1 MDNKCIPTTKEI
13 LELERKL
20 PSINKLELMPLI
32 AKWRKTY
39 NRPEDIPSAKELIE
53 FKNNTEKI
61 KAKKIKGENISSKGS
76 EFAKKLTN
84 IGNNLKVEYKGKTFR
99 NAEHAYQT
107 WKSGDFDEYAYNST
121 AFKPVGKKKVNKNI
135 NYQIMVEIITSKL
148 QQHPELIEGI
158 KERGGLDYIN
168 NSTHNVIGDS
178 YWETSGQNKFIQALA
193 DAYSN
198 LTPSTSNNTSN
209 KEVVLSTSGYKKGD
223 PQKNTTTDFIFTE
236 NAEAYIVST
245 NISLDKIPN
254 FPNQGRTKLN
264 VSDVNGTNQAG
275 IRTDSKG
282 NISPNAYGIVV
293 KKYQQ
298 DANGKYVA
306 KEGQFQ
312 DTKEDFNLF
321 VELNEDMFNRLSKSK
336 NTKIV
341 FPTQMGLGKAAL
353 PKRFAEW
360 LQIQLSERFGISS
373 TIEKNQRADYDGYG
387 LKLNST
393 SSRPTETIKEE
404 TVQTMSTQEYLD
416 KLNKVATTFTTIE
429 KINRVNL
436 INRLFVNEVQK
447 LLNIEKENLKN
458 RIQLAKNEKEA
469 RELSFALEN
478 LKEIDIFRK
487 SKSPIEIFKGIKN
500 TIDAVANYDD
510 NQILKLGQQLTSN
523 YFSPRYANAKTDAER
538 EAIKKQWAMSAKLRG
553 DRYRKAFQK
562 MSENFWALAEESTST
577 FNTTLGCIVDIKRD
591 KTTEEVQDA
600 DNEPY
605 TNDGIKSEASDN
617 KEEKTKDGWMVDT
630 REVST
635 FSSLSNRVRKVIGN
649 MPRMKVI
656 KDNGTERMVYEE
668 DDLGNVMYL
677 NSNYVHSQL
686 IQALANMTTATDMIP
701 MLEDLAKKKPWV
713 NYIISELKKDNKL
726 FTAFYRNY
734 RKDYLQYWIQKYKQ
748 NVDGSTKIETIGI
761 NKAEGTSHY
770 FDDWR
775 DNYEFGNRLDEDSI
789 YNSDGEFIQDNAKIG
804 YDLVQS
810 LTSKTSRKERNELIE
825 LSNDEDVIKDLNKL
839 LSMLGISVSKDV
851 LTESLNYQIDNEMY
865 NAPIVD
871 LLGSLYTIYSDMVK
885 GNEKI
890 RDGQPVDFINIY
902 GSQYNKIAE
911 MFNFV
916 EDDAVE
922 SSVRQGDKTRYAH
935 VNPSYMTTLIKKL
948 KNNHHEEFIMNEY
961 GKVEWFRNQTT
972 GEWNNEM
979 IKDILEDENVRN
991 KLSHVVVVESNK
1003 KEYSEWTQL
1012 DATLVLI
1019 NQYFSEPTKEDV
1031 GFAFYQSPML
1041 SDSQS
1046 AEFIKYKRYIH
1057 NYKDTILDKFI
1068 NVVKQEINRIDLV
1081 KRRFNDGNVDEIA
1094 NFDIIKKSDGKLK
1107 HGGDE
1112 FKFFPEL
1119 NKGDRGETFLKT
1131 VEEFKNNKD
1140 EVGLNNFIK
1149 SEIESIMNDRF
1160 NKAMEEWQN
1169 IGLLERLS
1177 DDKKA
1182 KYKYFNKYSEEGVR
1196 DMLEEWYYNSTYAQ
1210 SQIIQVLTT
1219 DLAYYK
1225 NLEDFQKRAKQFH
1238 APAERLNKYATW
1250 NGKPVLEVVNGK
1262 PRKERVIYL
1271 KDNVKTSTSFEDI
1284 KEIVEAHVSDEAER
1298 AVILG
1303 KYNKYMGDGVNVT
1316 DAQAYRTLESFRA
1329 TQIMADM
1336 WSDVEEDA
1344 YNNIINDTWSAKDF
1358 VVLWNTR
1365 KPYLYTQ
1372 TNQSN
1377 QVDDGLVRVPTQHK
1391 NSEMVLLTH
1400 AIFGT
1405 ILGNKSKN
1413 SKGNKL
1419 AVLADFMKD
1428 YYIDVAMFNSAV
1440 KDGLQGVIDLND
1452 VESYDEVYN
1461 RLLEATEVS
1470 TTENPN
1476 VVHEFDYDD
1485 YGIQTATPEHG
1496 IDAIQL
1502 IGTQIRRLA
1511 GADMN
1516 SNNDPNFK
1524 LRYGNR
1530 EFTKEEWFNYF
1541 NSINTA
1547 NIVEAFKE
1555 VDEKFSDVKEI
1566 EDLLQSEIRNNPRYG
1581 TELIKYFTLDEN
1593 GNFNI
1598 PLDDPTQS
1606 MLIQQLL
1613 NSIIKSRVTKQ
1624 KIKGGALIQ
1633 ATSYGMSKPP
1643 KIVYEGEGKN
1653 KRIKYVEC
1661 YIPCPSEELYNL
1673 LLNPETHEIDID
1685 KKDKNG
1691 NYILPEKYR
1700 EVIGYRVPTE
1710 AKYSMAPLRVIGFLP
1725 RQLGSVIIL
1734 PEEITSIAGSDYD
1747 VDKLYVMFHSLSFN
1761 NNYRIKDAWDDFYK
1775 ENPSIVEAI
1784 EESKRVNF
1792 ERALKEAQEKQPDL
1806 WDSFS
1811 EDELFDEFVSGHKQY
1826 EWVQGVQ
1833 REFSKWFNR
1842 EKKAKYYKNT
1852 SISVVEYDFN
1862 KHTGNSKKDIYENSK
1877 LNSKEQRDSLML
1889 DLMRAALTDSE
1900 AAIQFINPG
1909 GFDEQKRASRIAS
1922 LLSNLSIDEVNKL
1935 GGVNKILNM
1944 TLDALDDLI
1953 EEYKPV
1959 LNPLTPD
1966 TWVALHNRNMAGA
1979 ALIGIAANHNASH
1992 AIMQNTNL
2000 QVSDD
2005 YVFNIAGFS
2014 YKKLNGI
2021 KNDEGKYI
2029 TRNIAG
2035 FLAAFVDNAKDP
2047 IAGDMNF
2054 NMLTADTA
2062 FTLLRLGYSPVVTSL
2077 ILKQPIVVEMVTV
2090 ANNENISFSDAIEKV
2105 LNKYK
2110 NYSGGEGNI
2119 SYEKI
2124 NTYPFTIEELAS
2136 NIAAKKN
2143 AGLNTLN
2150 PEERFFYS
2158 NQLKAGYLFAK
2169 LNKLAT
2175 ALGDLTQATRADTQN
2190 GAAGPTI
2197 SDNIIKLERVENI
2210 LDTIDRDPNYPL
2222 ENIDFINL
2230 NMDEDSII
2238 ESPLPI
2244 LQAFF
2249 TYGIEKT
2256 QDLFSKYLPYY
2267 NSNYRAIIDGIKGMT
2282 RYNRLNVKTR
2292 NMIHNDFLS
2301 YYLSQYKLFGADEK
2315 FSSMKEK
2322 RDYYINKFPLVFDD
2336 FKKRNPA
2343 ASALGFVN
2351 RIKKIGYTKYNTAP
2365 SLVFTNVGGSLTP
2378 IQKEQYIKDW
2388 ETLYS
2393 LGGESK
2399 EMAEGLFLYNFFK
2412 GFGFSPSGF
2421 SHLTPYIIKKIS
2433 SDYINGLNNVY
2444 KDIPMDL
2451 ESFKGQFML
2460 NHPELIQDV
2469 TSSSIELNDD
2479 TDSFEIALDKF
2490 SSIED
2495 KQFAKPLQEDTE
2507 IEFLPFV
2514 KFFYK
2519 GKERIFYKTP
2529 DSPNSNSAIY
2539 KEIKKLGLKN
2549 QYVEYE
2555 YGVEYINVES
2565 TISEAVERGVS
2576 NRFDFGDSNINDTEN
2591 NGYQPEYSKESL
2603 ESLLSTP
2610 EAQSKQSKLDRL
2622 KKFEVSDNAMK
2633 FENLPNNTID
2643 LGTGEVICSF

>member
-1 MDNKCIPTTKEI
+1 MDSDIKCTIITREI
-13 LELERKL
+13 IELERQL
-20 PSINKLELMPLI
+20 PTISRLELLPLI
-32 AKWRKTY
+32 ARWRKAH
-39 NRPEDIPSAKELIE
+39 NRPKDIPSANELLE
-53 FKNNTEKI
+53 FRSATKKI
-61 KAKKIKGENISSKGS
+61 KDKKIKGENISSKGS

-84 IGNNLKVEYKGKTFR
+84 IGNNLEVEYRGKTFR

-107 WKSGDFDEYAYNST
+107 WKSGDFDEDAYNST
-121 AFKPVGKKKVNKNI
+121 AFKPVDKKKVNKNI

-148 QQHPELIEGI
+148 QQHPELIDGI

-168 NSTHNVIGDS
+168 NSTHNDIGDS

-198 LTPSTSNNTSN
+198 IIPSTSNITSN
-209 KEVVLSTSGYKKGD
+209 KKVTLSTSGYKKND
-223 PQKNTTTDFIFTE
+223 PQNNTTLDFVFTE
-236 NAEAYIVST
+236 NAEAYIAST
-245 NISLDKIPN
+245 GIALNEMPN

-275 IRTDSKG
+275 IRTDIKG

-298 DANGKYVA
+298 DANGKFVH

-312 DTKEDFNLF
+312 DTEEDFNLF
-321 VELNEDMFNRLSKSK
+321 IKLNEDMFDRLSKSK
-336 NTKIV
+336 NTKVI

-353 PKRFAEW
+353 PRRFAEW
-360 LQIQLSERFGISS
+360 LQNQLSERFGISS

-387 LKLNST
+387 LKLNSAPFIQEEET
-393 SSRPTETIKEE
+393 EEETI
-404 TVQTMSTQEYLD
+404 QTMSTQEYLD

-429 KINRVNL
+429 KLNRVNL
-436 INRLFVNEVQK
+436 INRLFINETQK

-458 RIQLAKNEKEA
+458 RIQLARSEKEV

-478 LKEIDIFRK
+478 IKEIDIFK
-487 SKSPIEIFKGIKN
+487 KGKSPIDIFKDIKK
-500 TIDAVANYDD
+500 TIDTVASYNDA
-510 NQILKLGQQLTSN
+510 QILKLGQQLTSN
-523 YFSPRYANAKTDAER
+523 YFSPRYANAKTDSEK
-538 EAIKKQWAMSAKLRG
+538 ENIKKQWAMSAKIRG

-562 MSENFWALAEESTST
+562 MSKNFWALAEESTST
-577 FNTTLGCIVDIKRD
+577 FSTTLGCIIDIKRN
-591 KTTEEVQDA
+591 KVTEEVQDA

-605 TNDGIKSEASDN
+605 TNDGIKSEYSDN
-617 KEEKTKDGWMVDT
+617 KEEKVKDGWMVDT

-635 FSSLSNRVRKVIGN
+635 FSGLSNRVRKIIGN
-649 MPRMKVI
+649 MPRMKVV

-686 IQALANMTTATDMIP
+686 IQALVNMTTATDMIP
-701 MLEDLAKKKPWV
+701 MLEELAKKKPWV
-713 NYIISELKKDNKL
+713 HYIISELKKDNKL

-748 NVDGSTKIETIGI
+748 NADGSIKIETIGI
-761 NKAEGTSHY
+761 NKSEGTSHY

-775 DNYEFGNRLDEDSI
+775 DNYEFGNKLDEDSI
-789 YNSDGEFIQDNAKIG
+789 YNSDGEFIKSNAEIG
-804 YDLVQS
+804 YNIVQS
-810 LTSKTSRKERNELIE
+810 LSSEISRKERNEVIE
-825 LSNDEDVIKDLNKL
+825 LSNNEDIIKNLSKV
-839 LSMLGISVSKDV
+839 LSMLGISISKDV
-851 LTESLNYQIDNEMY
+851 LVQSLNYQIENEIY
-865 NAPIVD
+865 NPPIVD
-871 LLGSLYTIYSDMVK
+871 ILSSLYTIYSDMVK
-885 GNEKI
+885 GNEKL
-890 RDGQPVDFINIY
+890 REGQPVDFINVY

-948 KNNHHEEFIMNEY
+948 KNSSYEEFIMEEY
-961 GKVEWFRNQTT
+961 GKVDWFRNQST
-972 GEWNNEM
+972 GEWYNEM

-991 KLSHVVVVESNK
+991 KLTHVVVVESNK
-1003 KEYSEWTQL
+1003 KEYNKWTQL

-1031 GFAFYQSPML
+1031 GYAFYQSPIL

-1057 NYKDTILDKFI
+1057 NYKDIITTKFI

-1081 KRRFNDGNVDEIA
+1081 KRRFNSDNVDKIA
-1094 NFDIIKKSDGKLK
+1094 NFDIIKKKDGSIK

-1119 NKGDRGETFLKT
+1119 NTKKYDNGKSFLDK
-1131 VEEFKNNKD
+1131 VAEFKNNKD
-1140 EVGLNNFIK
+1140 EVKLNEFIK
-1149 SEIESIMNDRF
+1149 KEIESILDDRF
-1160 NKAMEEWQN
+1160 NAAMVEWN
-1169 IGLLERLS
+1169 DIGLLERLS

-1182 KYKYFNKYSEEGVR
+1182 RYKYFNKYSEDGVR
-1196 DMLEEWYYNSTYAQ
+1196 ELLEEWYYNSTYAQ

-1271 KDNVKTSTSFEDI
+1271 KDEIKTSNSFEDI
-1284 KEIVEAHVSDEAER
+1284 KEIIEAHISDEAER

-1316 DAQAYRTLESFRA
+1316 DAQAYRSLESFRA

-1336 WSDVEEDA
+1336 WSDVEEEA

-1377 QVDDGLVRVPTQHK
+1377 QVDDGLIRVSTQHK
-1391 NSEMVLLTH
+1391 NSEMILLTH

-1419 AVLADFMKD
+1419 AALSDFMRD
-1428 YYIDVAMFNSAV
+1428 YHIDVAMFNSSV

-1452 VESYDEVYN
+1452 VESYDEVYSK
-1461 RLLEATEVS
+1461 LVESTEVN

-1502 IGTQIRRLA
+1502 IGTQIRRLI

-1524 LRYGNR
+1524 IKYGNK

-1547 NIVEAFKE
+1547 NIIEAFKE
-1555 VDEKFSDVKEI
+1555 IDEKFSDVREVEK
-1566 EDLLQSEIRNNPRYG
+1566 LLQSEIRNNPRYG

-1593 GNFNI
+1593 GNFSI
-1598 PLDDPTQS
+1598 PLDEPTQA

-1613 NSIIKSRVTKQ
+1613 NSIIKNRVTKQ

-1633 ATSYGMSKPP
+1633 ATSYGMTNPP
-1643 KIVYEGEGKN
+1643 EIVYEGEGPN
-1653 KRIKYVEC
+1653 KKIKYVEC
-1661 YIPCPSEELYNL
+1661 YIPCPSEELYDL
-1673 LLNPETHEIDID
+1673 LLNPETHEIDIN
-1685 KKDKNG
+1685 KKDENG

-1710 AKYSMAPLRVIGFLP
+1710 AKYSMVPLRVKGFLP

-1747 VDKLYVMFHSLSFN
+1747 VDKLYVMFHSLSISYYDISN
-1761 NNYRIKDAWDDFYK
+1761 AKKDFEK
-1775 ENPSIVEAI
+1775 
-1784 EESKRVNF
+1784 VNT
-1792 ERALKEAQEKQPDL
+1792 
-1806 WDSFS
+1806 
-1811 EDELFDEFVSGHKQY
+1811 G
-1826 EWVQGVQ
+1826 
-1833 REFSKWFNR
+1833 NR
-1842 EKKAKYYKNT
+1842 ELIEALTGTNYDIEDNEVFKEWFESNKSMYKRT
-1852 SISVVEYDFN
+1852 TPKVSVINYDFN
-1862 KHTGNSKKDIYENSK
+1862 KHKGNSKKDIYENSK
-1877 LNSKEQRDSLML
+1877 LNSKEQRDSLIL
-1889 DLMRAALTDSE
+1889 DLIRAALTSSE
-1900 AAIQFINPG
+1900 ATIQFLNPG
-1909 GFDEQKRASRIAS
+1909 GFDEQKRASRIVS
-1922 LLSNLSIDEVNKL
+1922 LLSSLSMDEVNSL
-1935 GGVNKILNM
+1935 GGINKILNM
-1944 TLDALDDLI
+1944 TLDTLDELLDK
-1953 EEYKPV
+1953 YKPV
-1959 LNPLTPD
+1959 LNPLTPN
-1966 TWVALHNRNMAGA
+1966 TWVSFHNRNMAGA

-2021 KNDEGKYI
+2021 KNKEGKFI

-2062 FTLLRLGYSPVVTSL
+2062 FTLLRLGYSPVVTAL

-2105 LNKYK
+2105 INKYY
-2110 NYSGGEGNI
+2110 NYSGSENMP
-2119 SYEKI
+2119 SYDKI
-2124 NTYPFTIEELAS
+2124 NTHPFTIEELAS

-2143 AGLNTLN
+2143 AGLHTSN
-2150 PEERFFYS
+2150 PEEGYFYT
-2158 NQLKAGYLFAK
+2158 NQCKVGYLFAK

-2197 SDNIIKLERVENI
+2197 SDNIIKLERVEDILNNI
-2210 LDTIDRDPNYPL
+2210 EADPFYPL
-2222 ENIDFINL
+2222 ENIDFINFD
-2230 NMDEDSII
+2230 MDEDSII

-2267 NSNYRAIIDGIKGMT
+2267 NKNYRRIINGIKSMT
-2282 RYNRLNVKTR
+2282 RYDRLNVKTR
-2292 NMIHNDFLS
+2292 NMIYNDFLS
-2301 YYLSQYKLFGADEK
+2301 YYLSQYKLFGIDDN

-2343 ASALGFVN
+2343 ASALGLVN
-2351 RIKKIGYTKYNTAP
+2351 RIKKIGYTKYNPAP
-2365 SLVFTNVGGSLTP
+2365 SLIFTNVGGSLTP

-2388 ETLYS
+2388 ETLYAIE
-2393 LGGESK
+2393 GESR
-2399 EMAEGLFLYNFFK
+2399 EMAIGLFIYDFFK

-2421 SHLTPYIIKKIS
+2421 VHLTPYIIKKIN

-2444 KDIPMDL
+2444 KDIPIDL
-2451 ESFKGQFML
+2451 KSFERQFML

-2469 TSSSIELNDD
+2469 TNSSIDLDDD
-2479 TDSFEIALDKF
+2479 TNSFEITLDKL
-2490 SSIED
+2490 SSVED
-2495 KQFAKPLQEDTE
+2495 KQFSKPFKEDCN
-2507 IEFLPFV
+2507 IEFLQFV
-2514 KFFYK
+2514 KFFDK
-2519 GKERIFYKTP
+2519 GKERIFYKTEEG
-2529 DSPNSNSAIY
+2529 PNDNTAIY
-2539 KEIKKLGLKN
+2539 KEIKRLGLKN

-2555 YGVEYINVES
+2555 YGVDIINVES
-2565 TISEAVERGVS
+2565 IIPEPVERNIASKFTFFEDVDISES
-2576 NRFDFGDSNINDTEN
+2576 DINKYKAEHS
-2591 NGYQPEYSKESL
+2591 EESFN
-2603 ESLLSTP
+2603 SLLSQVLEIT
-2610 EAQSKQSKLDRL
+2610 QGNKQNRLDGL
-2622 KKFEVSDNAMK
+2622 KRFEISDNAIN
-2633 FENLPNNTID
+2633 FENLPNNTTD
-2643 LGTGEVICSF
+2643 LGTGEAFCNYKKE

>member
-13 LELERKL
+13 IELERKL
-20 PSINKLELMPLI
+20 PSISKLELMPLI
-32 AKWRKTY
+32 AKWRKIY
-39 NRPEDIPSAKELIE
+39 NRPNDIPSAKELIE
-53 FKNNTEKI
+53 FKNSKSNSISSRKTYKGMINSLKDNQIFVFGSNTEGRHGLGAAKTAKDKFGAIYGQAEGLQGQSYAIITKDLI
-61 KAKKIKGENISSKGS
+61 KDDKKNPSRTKEQIIEQIHKLY
-76 EFAKKLTN
+76 EFAKQN
-84 IGNNLKVEYKGKTFR
+84 P
-99 NAEHAYQT
+99 
-107 WKSGDFDEYAYNST
+107 D
-121 AFKPVGKKKVNKNI
+121 
-135 NYQIMVEIITSKL
+135 
-148 QQHPELIEGI
+148 
-158 KERGGLDYIN
+158 KEFL
-168 NSTHNVIGDS
+168 V
-178 YWETSGQNKFIQALA
+178 
-193 DAYSN
+193 AYSGTGKN
-198 LTPSTSNNTSN
+198 LNYYS
-209 KEVVLSTSGYKKGD
+209 
-223 PQKNTTTDFIFTE
+223 
-236 NAEAYIVST
+236 
-245 NISLDKIPN
+245 
-254 FPNQGRTKLN
+254 
-264 VSDVNGTNQAG
+264 
-275 IRTDSKG
+275 
-282 NISPNAYGIVV
+282 
-293 KKYQQ
+293 
-298 DANGKYVA
+298 
-306 KEGQFQ
+306 
-312 DTKEDFNLF
+312 
-321 VELNEDMFNRLSKSK
+321 NEDMASMFASEIIPSNIIFEENFNNL
-336 NTKIV
+336 V
-341 FPTQMGLGKAAL
+341 
-353 PKRFAEW
+353 
-360 LQIQLSERFGISS
+360 
-373 TIEKNQRADYDGYG
+373 NQF
-387 LKLNST
+387 NST

-404 TVQTMSTQEYLD
+404 TVQTMSTQEYLN

-487 SKSPIEIFKGIKN
+487 GKSPIEIFKDIKN

-538 EAIKKQWAMSAKLRG
+538 EAVKKQWAMAAKLRG

-591 KTTEEVQDA
+591 KTSEETQDA

-656 KDNGTERMVYEE
+656 KDNGTERMVYEK

-713 NYIISELKKDNKL
+713 NYIISELKKDDKL

-748 NVDGSTKIETIGI
+748 NADGSTKIETIGI

-871 LLGSLYTIYSDMVK
+871 LLSSLYTIYSDMVK

-890 RDGQPVDFINIY
+890 RDSQPVDFINVY

-948 KNNHHEEFIMNEY
+948 KNNSHEEFIMNEY

-1012 DATLVLI
+1012 DVTLVLI

-1081 KRRFNDGNVDEIA
+1081 KRRFNNDNVDEIA

-1119 NKGDRGETFLKT
+1119 NKGDRGETFLKI

-1210 SQIIQVLTT
+1210 SQIIQLLTT

-1271 KDNVKTSTSFEDI
+1271 KDNIKTSNNFEDI
-1284 KEIVEAHVSDEAER
+1284 KEIVEAHISDEAER

-1303 KYNKYMGDGVNVT
+1303 KYNKYIGDGVNVT

-1336 WSDVEEDA
+1336 WSDVEEEA
-1344 YNNIINDTWSAKDF
+1344 YNNIINDKWSAKDF

-1372 TNQSN
+1372 TNQNN
-1377 QVDDGLVRVPTQHK
+1377 QVDEGLIRVPTQHK

-1419 AVLADFMKD
+1419 AALADFMKD
-1428 YYIDVAMFNSAV
+1428 YHIDVAMFNSSV

-1452 VESYDEVYN
+1452 IESYDDIYN
-1461 RLLEATEVS
+1461 RLIEATEVN

-1547 NIVEAFKE
+1547 NIVDAFKE
-1555 VDEKFSDVKEI
+1555 VDEKFNNVKEI

-1613 NSIIKSRVTKQ
+1613 NSIVKSRVTKQ

-1633 ATSYGMSKPP
+1633 ATSYGMSRPP
-1643 KIVYEGEGKN
+1643 KIVYEGKGKD

-1685 KKDKNG
+1685 KKDENG

-1700 EVIGYRVPTE
+1700 EAIGYRVPTE

-1747 VDKLYVMFHSLSFN
+1747 VDKLYVMFHSLYIS
-1761 NNYRIKDAWDDFYK
+1761 NYDMGRARRDFEKANTGNKQLIEALTGTNYDIDDNEVFKEWFETNKDKYK
-1775 ENPSIVEAI
+1775 DT
-1784 EESKRVNF
+1784 KVN
-1792 ERALKEAQEKQPDL
+1792 
-1806 WDSFS
+1806 
-1811 EDELFDEFVSGHKQY
+1811 
-1826 EWVQGVQ
+1826 
-1833 REFSKWFNR
+1833 
-1842 EKKAKYYKNT
+1842 
-1852 SISVVEYDFN
+1852 VVTYNFN
-1862 KHTGNSKKDIYENSK
+1862 KYKGNSKKDIYENSK

-2005 YVFNIAGFS
+2005 YVFNIAGFK

-2021 KNDEGKYI
+2021 KNDEGRYI

-2210 LDTIDRDPNYPL
+2210 LDAIDRDPNYPL

-2249 TYGIEKT
+2249 TYGIKKT

-2292 NMIHNDFLS
+2292 NIIYNDFLS

-2315 FSSMKEK
+2315 FYSMKEK
-2322 RDYYINKFPLVFDD
+2322 RGYYINEFPSVFND

-2343 ASALGFVN
+2343 ASSLGFVN

-2388 ETLYS
+2388 ETLYA

-2469 TSSSIELNDD
+2469 TSSNIELNGD
-2479 TDSFEIALDKF
+2479 TNSFEIALDKF

-2495 KQFAKPLQEDTE
+2495 KQFAKPLQEDAE

-2529 DSPNSNSAIY
+2529 DNPSSNSAIY

-2565 TISEAVERGVS
+2565 TIPEAVERGIS
-2576 NRFDFGDSNINDTEN
+2576 NRFDFGDSNINNTEN
-2591 NGYQPEYSKESL
+2591 NNYQPEYSKESL
-2603 ESLLSTP
+2603 DSLLLDNP
-2610 EAQSKQSKLDRL
+2610 ELQGSNKQSKLDRL